1 VSPWQVRQPWRVTL
15 DLDRPDAEIVAETQR
30 LIEADGVLVPLD
42 EWEHDIA
49 ARLAAQQKLLDT
61 HPYSYREL
69 IEREAE
75 ANNLQP
81 AFVAAIVLNESSFNP
96 GAESSVGAR
105 GLMQMMPDTAEWVHG
120 KIDADTDYSFD
131 LMYDPEKNVTYAC
144 WYLA

>member
-1 VSPWQVRQPWRVTL
+1 MFLAALLAVGLYVMQTSFTART
-15 DLDRPDAEIVAETQR
+15 DA
-30 LIEADGVLVPLD
+30 VL
-42 EWEHDIA
+42 A
-49 ARLAAQQKLLDT
+49 ARVAAQQKLLDA

-105 GLMQMMPDTAEWVHG
+105 GLMQMMPDTASG
-120 KIDADTDYSFD
+120 CTARSTRIPIIPST
-131 LMYDPEKNVTYAC
+131 
-144 WYLA
+144 